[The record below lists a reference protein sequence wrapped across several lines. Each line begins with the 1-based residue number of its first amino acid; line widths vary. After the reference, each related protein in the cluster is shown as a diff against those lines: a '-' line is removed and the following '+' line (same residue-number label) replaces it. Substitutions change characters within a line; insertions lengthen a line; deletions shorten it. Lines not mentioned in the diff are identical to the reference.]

1 MEEDGTGVSWGYH
14 LPPYKYIKNSSE
26 VRTTPTEQLLNNS
39 RTPETSKKASQSP

>member
-26 VRTTPTEQLLNNS
+26 FGTTPAEQFLNNS